1 MVEDFDWP
9 LVHWVAVEAEAED
22 RAILRSCL
30 VASKEPPGE
39 AEVNGKVKVGG
50 VMWERLRLGTV
61 MGTAEFWL
69 KLLGDDWV
77 DGQRF
82 SSGRGFFGTTGEE
95 LVCGCLEENGCCG
108 MLI

>member
-1 MVEDFDWP
+1 MEDLGWP
-9 LVHWVAVEAEAED
+9 LVHWVEAEAED

-39 AEVNGKVKVGG
+39 VEVSGRVKVGG
-50 VMWERLRLGTV
+50 VRWDRLRLGTV
-61 MGTAEFWL
+61 MGTAEVWL
-69 KLLGDDWV
+69 KPLGDAWV
-77 DGQRF
+77 EGQRF

-95 LVCGCLEENGCCG
+95 GCLEGNMCCG